1 MNRFLSFL
9 GSILFAVAL
18 VVGAVLPLQSV
29 HAANTCS
36 FRCAAT
42 MAPGAGNCNPQHSS
56 SVPCTAQ
63 CDRFCGRLGM
73 SRDTS
78 ASISCTDSTVT
89 GGASSCGACTCT
101 PNHTQLCSG
110 LVSGGRDPDCAQGCT
125 DVCST
130 SRNSGRLGSG
140 ERISCSSTPA
150 PTCVPASRTR
160 SEGYCRACISECR
173 RTNQSATDAS
183 CLTTCQARDLFFV
196 CQDFNAT
203 NLGFAATPGSHSSG
217 SGNSGSGGR
226 TGGTGSGGTAGG
238 ASPTDTPPRAQE
250 GVCNF
255 TCQPQVAPSPTACT
269 TNEECTT
276 RCGTIC
282 GRSFTGGTCVTSGPG
297 AARCGESVGGAPR
310 QCIFSCSIGAS
321 AQERACNPQ
330 GTDDTAPVRVCN
342 SFCEGACATASRERP
357 AGTVRFCQGA
367 APTCIAPA
375 GAPGGSDPGS
385 SGGTTPGA
393 AGGNGGSGPGTTL
406 GAGGGGSRLVNPLP
420 GVNSIAGLV
429 GRLVKGILG
438 IVGSVALL
446 MFVYGGV
453 RWILSA
459 GDPKDVSASR
469 NIIKNATIGMVLIFF
484 SYTISS
490 VILGLLG
497 EIGGG
502 TSTTSS
508 SSSGT
513 RALASCVEYAVSH
526 GHLGRNEAQDSTT
539 PDWACRETQSSERT
553 DRTRCITRGCPT
565 QGATVL
571 CCAPAAGAAPDS
583 TPTQSGTPGASGTPA
598 PSGGTELQA
607 AAPGCQTV
615 ITTEFHLR
623 ATDTTASSGRTV
635 QSGTR
640 VEVVRTGNSIRSG
653 TRIYFVRLVPPNGS
667 PSEGWTFLTPAQIQA
682 CAPVRP

>member
-1 MNRFLSFL
+1 MNRLLSFL

-18 VVGAVLPLQSV
+18 VVGTVLPLQTV
-29 HAANTCS
+29 QAANTCS

-56 SVPCTAQ
+56 SAPCTAQ

-130 SRNSGRLGSG
+130 SRNSGRLSPG

-150 PTCVPASRTR
+150 PTCVAASRTR

-183 CLTTCQARDLFFV
+183 CLTTCQTRDLFFV
-196 CQDFNAT
+196 CQDFTAT
-203 NLGFAATPGSHSSG
+203 NLGFAATPSSGSSG
-217 SGNSGSGGR
+217 SGRSGSTGR
-226 TGGTGSGGTAGG
+226 TGSGTTGGSTGGG
-238 ASPTDTPPRAQE
+238 APTGTPAPAQE

-255 TCQPQVAPSPTACT
+255 TCQPQIAPSATACT
-269 TNEECTT
+269 TDEGCAT
-276 RCGTIC
+276 RCRDIC
-282 GRSFTGGTCVTSGPG
+282 GRSFTGGTCVTSGATAP
-297 AARCGESVGGAPR
+297 RCGASVGGAPR
-310 QCIFSCSIGAS
+310 QCIFECTIGAS
-321 AQERACNPQ
+321 AQERTCNPQ
-330 GTDDTAPVRVCN
+330 GTDDAAPARVCGG
-342 SFCEGACATASRERP
+342 FCEASCRAASIGERVP
-357 AGTVRFCQGA
+357 SSARFCGGSVA
-367 APTCIAPA
+367 TCR
-375 GAPGGSDPGS
+375 APGGTTSPGGS
-385 SGGTTPGA
+385 NGGTTPGES
-393 AGGNGGSGPGTTL
+393 GGNSGNGGSGSVTL
-406 GAGGGGSRLVNPLP
+406 GAGGGGSRLVNPLT
-420 GVNSIAGLV
+420 GIDSVASLV

-446 MFVYGGV
+446 MFIYGGV

-459 GDPKDVSASR
+459 GDPKDISASR
-469 NIIKNATIGMVLIFF
+469 NIIRNATIGMVLIFF

-497 EIGGG
+497 EVGGG
-502 TSTTSS
+502 QTNTGSS
-508 SSSGT
+508 SQTG
-513 RALASCVEYAVSH
+513 ALATCVEYAVSH
-526 GHLGRNEAQDSTT
+526 GHMGRNEAQDSTT
-539 PDWACRETQSSERT
+539 PDWACRQTQPSERT

-571 CCAPAAGAAPDS
+571 CCAPAAGTAPDS
-583 TPTQSGTPGASGTPA
+583 TPTPSGAPGSSGAPA
-598 PSGGTELQA
+598 PTGGTELLA

-615 ITTEFHLR
+615 ITSEFHLR
-623 ATDTTASSGRTV
+623 ATDTTVSSGRTV

-640 VEVVRTGNSIRSG
+640 VEVVRTGNSVRSG
-653 TRIYFVRLVPPNGS
+653 TRIHFVRLVPPNGT
-667 PSEGWTFLTPAQIQA
+667 PSEGWTFLTPAQITA
-682 CAPVRP
+682 CARP